1 MTTTP
6 SDRHP
11 PLPPAVIRSGALEI
25 DRERYLV
32 TFAGRRI
39 DLTYMEFHLLLAVAQ
54 GAGRMISYD
63 DLARSFWQEASARTR
78 RRLAVLVSRIRAK
91 LDDGAA
97 CIDTVH
103 RVGYRLLPVGEL
115 AA

>member
-1 MTTTP
+1 M
-6 SDRHP
+6 
-11 PLPPAVIRSGALEI
+11 
-25 DRERYLV
+25 
-32 TFAGRRI
+32 
-39 DLTYMEFHLLLAVAQ
+39 
-54 GAGRMISYD
+54 
-63 DLARSFWQEASARTR
+63 
-78 RRLAVLVSRIRAK
+78 LVSRIRAK